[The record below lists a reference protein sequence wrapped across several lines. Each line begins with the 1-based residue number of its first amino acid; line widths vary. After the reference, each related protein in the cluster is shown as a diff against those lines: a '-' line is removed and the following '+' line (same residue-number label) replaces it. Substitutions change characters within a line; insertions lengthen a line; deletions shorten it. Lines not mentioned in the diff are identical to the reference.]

1 MGSSLGKLTDW
12 TGITNIEG
20 KKRAGQVGREAAELQ
35 ADYQQ
40 QALDYMMAQ
49 DELPQELRQGAMSQ
63 LGGFYGIGGDPGASL
78 SAFQS
83 SPIYQAM
90 QNARASGEESILR
103 QQAATGGL
111 RTGTTQQNLA
121 GFNQR
126 IEDQA
131 LMNYM
136 GGLTG
141 LANTQTYAPQIAQMT
156 SGIGQTLGQGMVAE
170 QQGLLAGREDLRNF
184 AQNER
189 QYGHEVGMSF
199 LGGSGGGSGGMFSDS
214 ALKENVEK
222 IGTQNGFN
230 VYKWSWNDLAKDLGL
245 YGESS
250 GVLADEVEK
259 VKPEAV
265 SMNNGFKFVNY
276 DMIGVQHG

>member
-1 MGSSLGKLTDW
+1 MGSTLGKVTDW

-40 QALDYMMAQ
+40 QGLDYIKAL
-49 DELPQELRQGAMSQ
+49 DELPQQLRQGAMSQ
-63 LGGFYGIGGDPGASL
+63 LGGFYGIGDDPSASL
-78 SAFQS
+78 ASFQS

-90 QNARASGEESILR
+90 LNARGAGEESILR
-103 QQAATGGL
+103 NQAATGGL

-121 GFNQR
+121 AFNQR
-126 IEDQA
+126 AEDQA

-141 LANTQTYAPQIAQMT
+141 LANTQTYAPAIAQMT

-199 LGGSGGGSGGMFSDS
+199 LGGSGGGSGGMFSDES
-214 ALKENVEK
+214 LKDNIKK
-222 IGTQNGFN
+222 ISKENGFN
-230 VYKWSWNDLAKDLGL
+230 VYSWSWNDIAQELGL
-245 YGESS
+245 YGDAF
-250 GVLADEVEK
+250 GVLAHEVEK
-259 VKPEAV
+259 IKPEAV
-265 SMNNGFKFVNY
+265 SLNNGFKFVNY